1 MKVCRWMSV
10 CLLMLLSACGW
21 QLQGALRIPAELL
34 PLKVEYQDEHS
45 ALSRALRDRLRIAGV
60 AQVEDANV
68 AQTVLTV
75 LHDEPGQRVAS
86 VSGTNQP
93 TEYEVFYAASFALKQ
108 KHGDQPEIRRDL
120 RESQIISYAPTQELA
135 KQREARELSDR
146 MAASMADQIVRQLG
160 TALRD
165 RNQTQSS
172 QHEPTP

>member
-1 MKVCRWMSV
+1 MSRWMSV
-10 CLLMLLSACGW
+10 CLLTLLSSSCGW

-60 AQVEDANV
+60 AQVDDANV

-75 LHDEPGQRVAS
+75 LHDEPGERVAS
-86 VSGTNQP
+86 VSSTNQP
-93 TEYEVFYAASFALKQ
+93 TEYEVFYAASFSLKQ

-120 RESQIISYAPTQELA
+120 RESQVISYDKKLELA
-135 KQREARELSDR
+135 KEREAHELSDR

-160 TALRD
+160 TALRV
-165 RNQTQSS
+165 RTTK
-172 QHEPTP
+172 P